1 VRTAGEPFR
10 IPGGPLVPLAA
21 VLSNLWLIAA
31 TAGRSDLIGM
41 AITLVLALV
50 VYVLRRRRVAVHFP

>member
-1 VRTAGEPFR
+1 
-10 IPGGPLVPLAA
+10 

-50 VYVLRRRRVAVHFP
+50 VYVVRRGRVAVHFP